1 MQTNVLKLSIRI
13 QEQAALVEAA
23 SARLWSAEL
32 RVVPCAAQ
40 TSEQYS
46 QDG

>member
-1 MQTNVLKLSIRI
+1 MKLFDSKFFCL
-13 QEQAALVEAA
+13 AVALVEAA
-23 SARLWSAEL
+23 SARLASSET